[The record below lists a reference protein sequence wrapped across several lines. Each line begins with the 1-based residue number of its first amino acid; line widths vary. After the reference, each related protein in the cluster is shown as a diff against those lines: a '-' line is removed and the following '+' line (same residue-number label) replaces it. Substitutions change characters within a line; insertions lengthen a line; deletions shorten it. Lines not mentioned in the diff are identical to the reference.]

1 MNKLQQG
8 FTLIELVVVM
18 VLLGIL
24 SAVALPRFIDVTGDA
39 YTGALAGE
47 VAAISSGSNLNIV
60 AKIAGKTTASDT
72 TATSC
77 KAAILNT
84 YTTSTILDIATIAA
98 VNSGSD
104 ENGTM
109 YALAT
114 GVGNCTDQAMGT
126 TVTCKM
132 AMKHATASVEM
143 DATIF
148 CTGLPTS

>member
-24 SAVALPRFIDVTGDA
+24 SAVALPKFVDLTGDA
-39 YTGALAGE
+39 YAGALAGE

-60 AKIAGKTTASDT
+60 AKIAGKTATDT

-77 KAAILNT
+77 LAANLTN
-84 YTTSTILDIATIAA
+84 YTTSTLLDIATISA
-98 VNSGSD
+98 VNLASTD
-104 ENGTM
+104 NGTM
-109 YALAT
+109 YALGT
-114 GVGNCTDQAMGT
+114 GVGDCTGEAMGG

-132 AMKHATASVEM
+132 AIKHGTASVEM

-148 CTGLPTS
+148 CTG